1 MYLDLLHAH
10 QKPCTAT
17 LVYLTKLVPAS
28 LTAAGSQTGKN
39 TRYPDPEYS
48 GQDEGGG
55 EG

>member
-1 MYLDLLHAH
+1 MG
-10 QKPCTAT
+10 
-17 LVYLTKLVPAS
+17 KLFPAARDKLS
-28 LTAAGSQTGKN
+28 RLPACASQTGKN